1 MTTQT
6 MNAGSN
12 PDEANA
18 LISKVLEEKKS
29 DVQEVQVKYPSDTVV
44 TLPAGFIDPDGGVIS
59 TVEVRELNGRDEEY
73 ISKATTVGRVLNAVL
88 SRGAVKVGEMP
99 VTEEILN
106 KMLAGDRET
115 VLLGIH
121 RATFGNPLEVNGYCQ
136 TCSEPKAVSIDLF
149 EDIEIKTLKDPI
161 ADRTFKVKGRDH
173 EYTVVLPD
181 GATQKELQANIDNKS
196 LAELSTILLQHTV
209 TEIDGEIVFSKTA
222 VQNMGL
228 VDRRKVSEQIALR
241 NPGPVFKDIE
251 ADCPDCGKEVVV
263 PISLGSLFQF

>member
-1 MTTQT
+1 MSTQT

-29 DVQEVQVKYPSDTVV
+29 DTQEVQVRYPSDNVV
-44 TLPAGFIDPDGGVIS
+44 TLPAGFIDPDGGVIT

-88 SRGAVKVGEMP
+88 SRGAVKVGELP
-99 VTEEILN
+99 VTEDVLN

-136 TCSEPKAVSIDLF
+136 TCEEPKAVSIDLF
-149 EDIEIKTLKDPI
+149 EDIEIRTLKDPI

-173 EYTVVLPD
+173 EYTVSLPD
-181 GATQKELQANIDNKS
+181 GAAQKELQANIDKS

-209 TEIDGEIVFSKTA
+209 TEIDGEIVFSKSA

-228 VDRRKVSEQIALR
+228 VDRRTVSEQIALR

>member
-1 MTTQT
+1 MSTQT

-29 DVQEVQVKYPSDTVV
+29 DTKEVQVKYPSDNVV
-44 TLPAGFIDPDGGVIS
+44 TLPAGFIDPDGGVIT
-59 TVEVRELNGRDEEY
+59 TVEVRELTGRDEEY
-73 ISKATTVGRVLNAVL
+73 ISKSTTIGRVLNAVL
-88 SRGAVKVGEMP
+88 SRGAVKVGELP
-99 VTEEILN
+99 VTEDILN

-136 TCSEPKAVSIDLF
+136 TCEEAKAVSIDLF
-149 EDIEIKTLKDPI
+149 EDIEIRTLKDPV

-181 GATQKELQANIDNKS
+181 GAAQKELQANIDKS

-209 TEIDGEIVFSKTA
+209 TEIDGEIVFSKSA

-228 VDRRKVSEQIALR
+228 VDRRKVSEEIALR
-241 NPGPVFKDIE
+241 NPGPVIKDIE
-251 ADCPDCGKEVVV
+251 AECPDCGKEVVV
-263 PISLGSLFQF
+263 PISLGSLFQL